1 MIEAR
6 GDSRRKKKEGSLH
19 LNEEGKTLKVT
30 PEAHEALANVGLK
43 TETFSDIILRLVR
56 FYKEHQ

>member
-1 MIEAR
+1 MSTAR
-6 GDSRRKKKEGSLH
+6 GRRRKKGSTSLH

-30 PEAHEALANVGLK
+30 PEAHAALSSVGFK
-43 TETFSDIILRLVR
+43 NETFSDIILRLVR